1 MHDALLATLPD
12 ARVASPAA
20 VIDQAAGLRRLFAG
34 TGVQFVPLVSNPHVA
49 FGGVMIERLCTAFA
63 ERGKHTL
70 VIDAAETSPAASD
83 LALLDLAACVER
95 LSDSV
100 SYLAARGLPI
110 RHVDAR
116 GSTRAFL
123 TAVADAAPH
132 AQVLLVHAAASDQAR
147 LFATRGEP
155 PTTRPILLADDRPAS
170 VTHAYAAMK
179 QLQQRTGIIVFDL
192 LLGAAAHS
200 PRAERIA
207 AQLAGCADQFLGAVV
222 CEWARLDPACEP
234 TDPVDPA
241 LRRLAREA
249 LRGSEHVPHHSPIPA
264 APQPGLHP

>member
-1 MHDALLATLPD
+1 MHDALLATLPE
-12 ARVASPAA
+12 PLAA
-20 VIDQAAGLRRLFAG
+20 TPPVIDQAAGLRRLFAG

-49 FGGVMIERLCTAFA
+49 FGGVMIERLCAAFA

-70 VIDAAETSPAASD
+70 VIDAAERSPAASD
-83 LALLDLAACVER
+83 LALLDLAACVEP

-116 GSTRAFL
+116 GSTRGFL
-123 TAVADAAPH
+123 SAAADAAPA
-132 AQVLLVHAAASDQAR
+132 AQVLLVHANASDLAR
-147 LFATRGEP
+147 MFSTRGEP
-155 PTTRPILLADDRPAS
+155 ATTRPILLADDRPAS
-170 VTHAYAAMK
+170 VTHAYAAIK
-179 QLQQRTGIIVFDL
+179 QLHQRAGVVVFDL
-192 LLGAAAHS
+192 LLGAADHS

-222 CEWARLDPACEP
+222 RDWARLDPACEP
-234 TDPVDPA
+234 TDPVDAA

-249 LRGSEHVPHHSPIPA
+249 LRGGEHVPHPTANVTTPA
-264 APQPGLHP
+264 RARSFL

>member
-1 MHDALLATLPD
+1 MHDALLATAATLPP
-12 ARVASPAA
+12 RPG
-20 VIDQAAGLRRLFAG
+20 DQADGLRRLFAD
-34 TGVQFVPLVSNPHVA
+34 TGVRFVPLVSNPNVA
-49 FGGVMIERLCTAFA
+49 FGGVLIERLCAAFA

-70 VIDAAETSPAASD
+70 VVDAGERSPAASD

-100 SYLAARGLPI
+100 SYLAARGLSV

-123 TAVADAAPH
+123 SAAADAAPD
-132 AQVLLVHAAASDQAR
+132 AQVLLVHAPATELAR
-147 LFATRGEP
+147 MFDAGP
-155 PTTRPILLADDRPAS
+155 ADVPGSRPILLADDRPAS

-179 QLQQRTGIIVFDL
+179 QLQRRTGRVVYDL
-192 LLGAAAHS
+192 LLGAAANS

-207 AQLAGCADQFLGAVV
+207 AQLAGCADQFLGAVL
-222 CEWARLDPACEP
+222 CEWARVDPASDVN
-234 TDPVDPA
+234 DPIDAA

-249 LRGSEHVPHHSPIPA
+249 LRGGEPIPHHA
-264 APQPGLHP
+264 AVTAATLP